1 MLCDHL
7 EGWDG
12 EGGRETQ
19 EGGYGDLCIR
29 IADSL
34 LYSRN

>member
-7 EGWDG
+7 EGWDR

-19 EGGYGDLCIR
+19 EGGDMEMYV
-29 IADSL
+29 
-34 LYSRN
+34 YV

>member
-12 EGGRETQ
+12 EGDGEEVQ
-19 EGGYGDLCIR
+19 EEGDIG
-29 IADSL
+29 IPVADSC
-34 LYSRN
+34 